1 MASLL
6 QSKVFT
12 AFTHSQVY
20 KPNLQPPLELVLK
33 SVTFIDSERD
43 KKGPQTK
50 EELED
55 LKSRYNK
62 VDPLVVFDHDTMSLR
77 RTNEK
82 DGIFY
87 HLCHRPSVSNRARN
101 LDVFRP
107 RTIRYFF
114 CEFIIFFKKKKALQ
128 DFVI

>member
-20 KPNLQPPLELVLK
+20 KPDLQPPLELLLK
-33 SVTFIDSERD
+33 SVTYIDT
-43 KKGPQTK
+43 KKPQTK
-50 EELED
+50 EEFDHLQ
-55 LKSRYNK
+55 SRYNK
-62 VDPLVVFDHDTMSLR
+62 IDPLVVFDHDDKKVR
-77 RTNEK
+77 KTNEK

-87 HLCHRPSVSNRARN
+87 HLCHRPSVSNRTRN

-107 RTIRYFF
+107 RTIRYSKKNKKLRNK
-114 CEFIIFFKKKKALQ
+114 EPIIKYY
-128 DFVI
+128 

>member
-20 KPNLQPPLELVLK
+20 KPDLQPPIELMLK
-33 SVTFIDSERD
+33 SVTFKDSQSKAE
-43 KKGPQTK
+43 PQTK
-50 EELED
+50 EEIEN
-55 LKSRYNK
+55 LKNIYKK
-62 VDPLVVFDHDTMSLR
+62 VDPLVVFDHNIMKAR

-87 HLCHRPSVSNRARN
+87 HLCHRPSVSGRARN

-107 RTIRYFF
+107 RTLR
-114 CEFIIFFKKKKALQ
+114 
-128 DFVI
+128 

>member
-50 EELED
+50 EELEIF
-55 LKSRYNK
+55 KSKYDNK
-62 VDPLVVFDHDTMSLR
+62 VDPLVVFDHDTMSLQ
-77 RTNEK
+77 RTK
-82 DGIFY
+82 RKRWHF
-87 HLCHRPSVSNRARN
+87 LSFMP
-101 LDVFRP
+101 
-107 RTIRYFF
+107 
-114 CEFIIFFKKKKALQ
+114 
-128 DFVI
+128 

>member
-20 KPNLQPPLELVLK
+20 KPDLQPPLELVLK
-33 SVTFIDSERD
+33 SVTFKDSQQAA
-43 KKGPQTK
+43 PQTK
-50 EELED
+50 EEMNS
-55 LKSRYNK
+55 LKNRYNK
-62 VDPLVVFDHDTMSLR
+62 IDPLVVWEPETGKIR

-87 HLCHRPSVSNRARN
+87 HLCHRPSVSSRARN

-107 RTIRYFF
+107 RTLR
-114 CEFIIFFKKKKALQ
+114 
-128 DFVI
+128 

>member
-20 KPNLQPPLELVLK
+20 KPDLQPPLELMLK
-33 SVTFIDSERD
+33 SVTFKDTERD
-43 KKGPQTK
+43 KKAQTK
-50 EELED
+50 EDIED
-55 LKSRYNK
+55 LKNRYHK
-62 VDPLVVFDHDTMSLR
+62 IDPLVVFDHVSMKPR

-87 HLCHRPSVSNRARN
+87 HLCHRPSVSSRARN
-101 LDVFRP
+101 KDVFRP
-107 RTIRYFF
+107 RTIR
-114 CEFIIFFKKKKALQ
+114 FILLNI
-128 DFVI
+128 IS

>member
-20 KPNLQPPLELVLK
+20 KPDLQPPLELVLK
-33 SVTFIDSERD
+33 SVTFIDTESD

-50 EELED
+50 EEIEH
-55 LKSRYNK
+55 LKNRYNK
-62 VDPLVVFDHDTMSLR
+62 IDPLVVFDHDTMSIR

-82 DGIFY
+82 DGHFY
-87 HLCHRPSVSNRARN
+87 R
-101 LDVFRP
+101 
-107 RTIRYFF
+107 
-114 CEFIIFFKKKKALQ
+114 LQ
-128 DFVI
+128 KDQIS